1 MEQDEKV
8 CSHASGSV
16 MSLKEQFTLKLV
28 IIYST
33 PMSVEH
39 FWSFRAKECC
49 SIFLDNWSS
58 WELI

>member
-49 SIFLDNWSS
+49 SIFLDN
-58 WELI
+58 